1 MDDSRNPSLLDWH
14 RRRLLA
20 GGAGLFTA
28 SALGSFVH
36 PAWAQAKS
44 LPQYV
49 AWKDAE
55 DLIVHSPTTIETE
68 RHVFAEHLIT
78 PEVDLYIRNNLPPPG
93 NEIVTDRDAWQVA
106 FEGVRSPR
114 TLRVADLKKM
124 GSRDLTMVLQC
135 SGNGRAYFPHKPSG
149 TQWTVGA
156 AGNLTWTGVPL
167 KAVIDQLGGPAGGAR
182 YITGTGGE
190 KIAAGVDPKTVIIE
204 RSVPLEAMQDALL
217 AWDLNGRPVSLA
229 HGGPLRLI
237 VPGYTGVNNVKY
249 VKRIALT
256 PEQTDARIQA
266 SRYRLVPLGQ
276 KANPSHP
283 SVWQMDVKS
292 WITMPDP
299 KLGSVEAGSVLIEGV
314 AFGGMTAAKSVDV
327 SLDGGQTWTPAR
339 FVGPD
344 LGRYA
349 WRQFVLPVRLRPGQY
364 SVACRATDMNGNVQ
378 PEQRKEN
385 QSGYVNNSWRDH
397 AVTISVT

>member
-1 MDDSRNPSLLDWH
+1 MDRVNPPSIDNG

-36 PAWAQAKS
+36 PAWSQPKP

-49 AWKDAE
+49 SWKNGE

-68 RHVFAEHLIT
+68 RHVFAEHLLT
-78 PEVDLYIRNNLPPPG
+78 PERTLYIRNNLPPPG
-93 NEIVTDRDAWQVA
+93 NQVVANRDAWQVA
-106 FEGVRSPR
+106 FEGVRNPR
-114 TLRVADLKKM
+114 TIRVGDLKKM
-124 GSRDLTMVLQC
+124 GRRDLTMVLQC

-156 AGNLTWTGVPL
+156 AGCLTWTGVPL
-167 KAVIDQLGGPAGGAR
+167 KTVIEQLGGPVAGAR

-190 KIAAGVDPKTVIIE
+190 QIPAGVDPKTVLVE
-204 RSVPLEAMQDALL
+204 RSVPMDAMEDALL
-217 AWDLNGRPVSLA
+217 AWDLNGHPVSMA
-229 HGGPLRLI
+229 HGGPVRLI
-237 VPGYTGVNNVKY
+237 IPGYTGVNNVKY

-266 SRYRLVPLGQ
+266 SRYRLVPLGE
-276 KANPSHP
+276 KANPSYP

-292 WITMPDP
+292 WITKPDP
-299 KLGSVEAGSVLIEGV
+299 DAGAVNPGSLLIEGV
-314 AFGGMTAAKSVDV
+314 AFGGMVAAKSVDV
-327 SLDGGQTWTPAR
+327 SVDGGQTWMPAR

-349 WRQFVLPVRLRPGQY
+349 WRQFVLPVRLRPGTY
-364 SVACRATDMNGNVQ
+364 TVASRATDMNGQVQ

-397 AVTISVT
+397 AIKITVT

>member
-1 MDDSRNPSLLDWH
+1 MDAAKFYPIDSG
-14 RRRLLA
+14 RRRVLA

-28 SALGSFVH
+28 SALGGFVH
-36 PAWAQAKS
+36 PAWSQPKP

-49 AWKDAE
+49 AWKDRE

-68 RHVFAEHLIT
+68 RHVFAEHLVT
-78 PEVDLYIRNNLPPPG
+78 PEVDLYIRNNLPPPS
-93 NEIVTDRDAWQVA
+93 ERIVADRDAWQVA

-114 TLRVADLKKM
+114 ALRLGDLKQM
-124 GSRDLTMVLQC
+124 GRQDVTMVLQC

-156 AGNLTWTGVPL
+156 AGLVTWTGVPL
-167 KAVIDQLGGPAGGAR
+167 KAVIDKLGGPAAGVR
-182 YITGTGGE
+182 FITGTGGE
-190 KIAAGVDPKTVIIE
+190 EIPAGVDPKTVIVE
-204 RSVPLEAMQDALL
+204 RSVPMDAMQNALL
-217 AWDLNGRPVSLA
+217 AWNLNGHPVSLA

-266 SRYRLVPLGQ
+266 SRYRLVPLGE

-299 KLGSVEAGSVLIEGV
+299 KLGPIAAGSVLIEGV
-314 AFGGMTAAKSVDV
+314 AFGGMTAAKGVDV
-327 SLDGGQTWTPAR
+327 SIDGGRTWMPAR
-339 FVGPD
+339 FIGPD
-344 LGRYA
+344 LGPYA
-349 WRQFVLPVRLRPGQY
+349 WRQFVLPVRLRPGQHT
-364 SVACRATDMNGNVQ
+364 VACRATDMKGNVQ

-385 QSGYVNNSWRDH
+385 ASGYVNNSWRDH
-397 AVTISVT
+397 AVTITAT